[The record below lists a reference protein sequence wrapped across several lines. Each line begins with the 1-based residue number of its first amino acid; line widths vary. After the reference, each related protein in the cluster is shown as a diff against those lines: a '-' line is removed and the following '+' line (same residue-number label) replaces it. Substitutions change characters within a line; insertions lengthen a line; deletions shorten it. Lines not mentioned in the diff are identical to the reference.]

1 MTPFNTLLLKC
12 ACKRMSEHHV
22 DHVALFDLIRKCTP
36 RQASNLSNSSS
47 IQTRNVGKKA
57 DKVHGNGNKNYS
69 SISLQITAV
78 FVWKT
83 RGRKNEETGD
93 VRKGEQFSFTRKLS
107 VCCTVH
113 TAGHV
118 NKV

>member
-1 MTPFNTLLLKC
+1 
-12 ACKRMSEHHV
+12 MSRHHV
-22 DHVALFDLIRKCTP
+22 DHVAVFDLIRKCTP

-47 IQTRNVGKKA
+47 IQTRNAAKKA

-78 FVWKT
+78 FVWQTK
-83 RGRKNEETGD
+83 GWKNEETGNNSALHANCLSAP
-93 VRKGEQFSFTRKLS
+93 QYTRQ
-107 VCCTVH
+107 VT
-113 TAGHV
+113 V